1 MSDTDIRVVPGP
13 ANYFSY
19 PGALA
24 RLHDFYTPAQLARAV
39 WIYGERAIAAA
50 RPFLSDAIDA
60 PGATRILFRGHCS
73 ESDVSALAAQAGD
86 DRAVVIGVGGGA
98 LLDT

>member
-13 ANYFSY
+13 ANYYSH

-39 WIYGERAIAAA
+39 W
-50 RPFLSDAIDA
+50 
-60 PGATRILFRGHCS
+60 
-73 ESDVSALAAQAGD
+73 V
-86 DRAVVIGVGGGA
+86 
-98 LLDT
+98 